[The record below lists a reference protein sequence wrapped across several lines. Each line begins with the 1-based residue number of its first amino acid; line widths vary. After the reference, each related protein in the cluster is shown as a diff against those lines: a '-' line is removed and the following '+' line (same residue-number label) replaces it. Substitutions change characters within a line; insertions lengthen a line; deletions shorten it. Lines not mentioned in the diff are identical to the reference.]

1 LGAWLKFLRA
11 RFARDWPQHLPSANP
26 GHAPEMGA
34 HCGAIVPKMRQERS
48 TYFVRS
54 LVVWLGLAYF
64 SNAQSQLC
72 PLITISDLGSITE
85 FSDQGLVA
93 RAIVPPG
100 ESIPSVPV
108 RVRNFTK
115 VCDAAGERINTS
127 SFVSVVVEFHC
138 DFLSGNQELSVCSD
152 PSTVV
157 TRQYQFQCIEQ
168 NRQPVW
174 DTVVSNNVLF
184 VQTLNPTAT
193 LSTPLVDTCRRC
205 IDNEQS
211 PSRASINPD
220 THCDGEFIMLVSL
233 S

>member
-1 LGAWLKFLRA
+1 MALRA
-11 RFARDWPQHLPSANP
+11 
-26 GHAPEMGA
+26 
-34 HCGAIVPKMRQERS
+34 CGARNCTKMRQERS

-100 ESIPSVPV
+100 ESTPSLPV
-108 RVRNFTK
+108 RIRDFTK

-138 DFLSGNQELSVCSD
+138 DFTNGNQDLAVCSN
-152 PSTVV
+152 PSNVV
-157 TRQYQFQCIEQ
+157 TRQYQFQCIEL
-168 NRQPVW
+168 NGQPAFS
-174 DTVVSNNVLF
+174 TVVSSSSLY
-184 VQTLNPTAT
+184 VQTLTPTAT
-193 LSTPLVDTCRRC
+193 LSTPLANQCRRC
-205 IDNEQS
+205 IDNQQS
-211 PSRASINPD
+211 SRPGINPD